1 METNGQTPGAD
12 RADIGPAPGD
22 HRTGTGQGWAWCRV
36 ADLYPQLAADPRT
49 VRRWIAR
56 NVPNDAQERR
66 EGGDGGAAE
75 VYLRADYLAPLRAV
89 YSTGQ
94 APGDHRATT
103 GPASDSDRTGTGQT
117 PGAAG
122 DQADGWREALA
133 AERGRTAAAVAEA
146 DHLRSE
152 LERERVAR
160 QAAARHAEEAERG
173 RHVAETRGEAL
184 RAAWWQWYALLTSRA
199 FWRVRRL
206 PTVPPE
212 LTAGPALPP
221 PEGEARWR
229 R

>member
-22 HRTGTGQGWAWCRV
+22 HRTGTGQWWAWCRV

-89 YSTGQ
+89 YSTG
-94 APGDHRATT
+94 
-103 GPASDSDRTGTGQT
+103 PASDSDRTGTGQA

-173 RHVAETRGEAL
+173 RHVAELRVSDL
-184 RAAWWQWYALLTSRA
+184 RAAWSTWFMLLTRRSL
-199 FWRVRRL
+199 WRLRRL
-206 PTVPPE
+206 PPPPPE

-221 PEGEARWR
+221 PDGEARWR